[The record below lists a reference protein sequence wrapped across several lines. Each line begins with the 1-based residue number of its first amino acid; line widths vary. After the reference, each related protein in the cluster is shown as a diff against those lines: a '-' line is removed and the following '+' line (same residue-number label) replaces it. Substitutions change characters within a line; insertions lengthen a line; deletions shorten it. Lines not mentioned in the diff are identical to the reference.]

1 MTPHVP
7 NPNRLT
13 EAQLDAA
20 LSSHDDVILPSSG
33 FTDTVMA
40 AIWNEGGAPAPIA
53 FPWKRAIPGF
63 FAAAA
68 ALAFLVVLFVALFRF
83 RAAAAVSEESARPVL
98 DALSLT
104 SLAHA
109 TVYSDSFWVAISIAL
124 PLLVLLMMRRLFFA
138 R

>member
-7 NPNRLT
+7 NANRLT

-20 LSSHDDVILPSSG
+20 LASHDDVILPPSG

-40 AIWNEGGAPAPIA
+40 AIRNEGGAPAPIA

-63 FAAAA
+63 FAAAG
-68 ALAFLVVLFVALFRF
+68 ALAFLIAMLVAMFRF
-83 RAAAAVSEESARPVL
+83 RAAAAVEVESARPTL
-98 DALSLT
+98 EALSLN
-104 SLAHA
+104 SLAHN
-109 TVYSDSFWVAISIAL
+109 TVTSDGVWVAISIAI
-124 PLLVLLMMRRLFFA
+124 PLVIVLLMRRLLFA